1 MAQIFNRHTAAM
13 LWATAIFC
21 LTACMDDPLV
31 NVGPS
36 GEPGSFTLTF
46 ETDPMEKLKVTRA
59 ADNKTDAE
67 KAINRLDLFF
77 FDSNTGQFLTEYQGR
92 FLGWQTFQEQSTV
105 KVDRN
110 AIRENGHSAVTVY
123 ALANFVPETFS
134 DLNGNN
140 IPDDFESDGN
150 STPLQVMQQ
159 YIYRPES
166 GVNLR
171 LPDGGMPMM
180 GHVDIDFSAGTNSQI
195 ITMEALMARVDVS
208 IQLNSEITQNN
219 FPAMRLVDW
228 TVMNVPRK
236 VSFAEPAAGEWT
248 GDFARAELD
257 TITSNYTGNAIYNRN
272 GSISFSFYL
281 FENVQQPAADSYDYP
296 STITEAE
303 KQRYKPLL
311 ADAEN
316 ATAVQLH
323 AYYSTYNE
331 SGTGSSTY
339 EVRYTLYLGANH
351 TNDFTVRRNHQYK
364 NDISI
369 VGLTQAQDQN
379 PDHITF
385 DARVNV
391 TSDNN
396 KYYIAMLREQNHDA
410 HFCVT
415 PMDVYL
421 FADETLS
428 PTMDVILTEGDLD
441 HEGQPWIR
449 MEHITSEQMAA
460 GTAPNSTD
468 YITYPNQAYHAG
480 NGKRKY
486 FTCNLVTQT
495 LVNNTQI
502 TGVGHRDRIY
512 FYLDENLNPALVD
525 REATVTLVYKENGVE
540 QSRRT
545 LLIRQTHLVPVTREP
560 YEGESTPSPSVIY
573 MEAYEEYLEHYD
585 PLNEFTTGQI
595 YDGLQWAPTLYG
607 TDIGNIVN
615 GGVEEFQENYRS
627 GLAYTSYIVNRWYGQ
642 GYMELDDTPESA
654 FQYCFNRNK
663 RNSNGYVPCDYE
675 VNRRYDAAEV
685 RFRDAVTLNTNN
697 AKWFLPGIRDMENA
711 LTEYY
716 PVYPE
721 FQGNFYWSSASGQR
735 RRLTSWTQDEDYA
748 RGTKVVNP
756 EAANRDD
763 RYAHSGA
770 NDYYTDNNGT
780 LGKASRRNVE
790 MRIRAFRIDLQRAS
804 Y

>member
-1 MAQIFNRHTAAM
+1 M

-31 NVGPS
+31 NVGPD
-36 GEPGSFTLTF
+36 GESGSFTLTF

-159 YIYRPES
+159 YTYRPES

-171 LPDGGMPMM
+171 LPDGGMPMI
-180 GHVDIDFSAGTNSQI
+180 GHVNIDFSAGTNSQI

-236 VSFAEPAAGEWT
+236 VSLAEPAAGAWT

-281 FENVQQPAADSYDYP
+281 FENVQQPAANSYDYP
-296 STITEAE
+296 PTISEAE

-364 NDISI
+364 NDITI

-379 PDHITF
+379 PEHITF

-441 HEGQPWIR
+441 HEGLPWIR

-460 GTAPNSTD
+460 GTAPNTTN
-468 YITYPNQAYHAG
+468 YITYPGQAYHAG

-495 LVNNTQI
+495 LANNTQI

-540 QSRRT
+540 MNRRT

-560 YEGESTPSPSVIY
+560 YDGESTPSPSVIY

-607 TDIGNIVN
+607 TEILDIENEN
-615 GGVEEFQENYRS
+615 EFYNNYRS
-627 GLAYTSYIVNRWYGQ
+627 GWAYTSYIAGRYLDMPGIILDS
-642 GYMELDDTPESA
+642 ELVSA
-654 FQYCFNRNK
+654 FQYCSNRNK
-663 RNSNGYVPCDYE
+663 RSNDG
-675 VNRRYDAAEV
+675 
-685 RFRDAVTLNTNN
+685 TLPREYTVNTNWLGRETDVTMTSSRT
-697 AKWFLPGIRDMENA
+697 KWFLPGIRDMENA

-721 FQGNFYWSSASGQR
+721 FQGNFYWSSASGQER
-735 RRLTSWTQDEDYA
+735 HDIIVWEWQQDVNYA

-780 LGKASRRNVE
+780 LGKASRRDVE

>member
-1 MAQIFNRHTAAM
+1 M
-13 LWATAIFC
+13 LLATAIFC

-31 NVGPS
+31 NVGPD
-36 GEPGSFTLTF
+36 GESGSFTLTF

-159 YIYRPES
+159 YTYRPES

-171 LPDGGMPMM
+171 LPDGGMPMI
-180 GHVDIDFSAGTNSQI
+180 GHVNIDFSAGTNSQI

-236 VSFAEPAAGEWT
+236 VSFAEPAAGAWT

-281 FENVQQPAADSYDYP
+281 FENVQEPAQTSYDYP
-296 STITEAE
+296 QTITEAE
-303 KQRYKPLL
+303 RQRYKPLL
-311 ADAEN
+311 ADTEN
-316 ATAVQLH
+316 ATALQLH

-364 NDISI
+364 NDITI

-379 PDHITF
+379 PEHITF
-385 DARVNV
+385 DARVNI

-421 FADETLS
+421 FADESLS
-428 PTMDVILTEGDLD
+428 PTMDVILTEGAND
-441 HEGQPWIR
+441 HEEQPWIR
-449 MEHITSEQMAA
+449 MERITSEQMAA
-460 GTAPNSTD
+460 GSAPNTTD
-468 YITYPNQAYHAG
+468 YITYPGQAYHAG

-495 LVNNTQI
+495 LANNTQI
-502 TGVGHRDRIY
+502 TGVGNRDRIY
-512 FYLDENLNPALVD
+512 FYLDENLNPALED
-525 REATVTLVYKENGVE
+525 REATVTLIYKENGVE
-540 QSRRT
+540 QNRRT
-545 LLIRQTHLVPVTREP
+545 LLIRQTHLVPVTRVA
-560 YEGESTPSPSVIY
+560 YDGESTPSPSVIY

-607 TDIGNIVN
+607 TEILDIENEN
-615 GGVEEFQENYRS
+615 EFYNNYRS
-627 GLAYTSYIVNRWYGQ
+627 GWAYTSYIAGRYLDMPGIILDS
-642 GYMELDDTPESA
+642 ELVSA
-654 FQYCFNRNK
+654 FQYCSNRNK
-663 RNSNGYVPCDYE
+663 RSNDG
-675 VNRRYDAAEV
+675 
-685 RFRDAVTLNTNN
+685 TLPREYTVNTNWLGRETDVTMTSSRT
-697 AKWFLPGIRDMENA
+697 KWFLPGIRDMENA

-721 FQGNFYWSSASGQR
+721 FQGNFYWSSASGQER
-735 RRLTSWTQDEDYA
+735 HDIIVWEWQQDVNYA

-770 NDYYTDNNGT
+770 NDYYTDNNDT
-780 LGKASRRNVE
+780 LGKASRRDVE
-790 MRIRAFRIDLQRAS
+790 MRIRAFRTDLQRAN

>member
-1 MAQIFNRHTAAM
+1 MAQFFDRHTAAM

-31 NVGPS
+31 NVGPD

-171 LPDGGMPMM
+171 LPDGGMPMI
-180 GHVDIDFSAGTNSQI
+180 GHVNIDFSAGTNSQI

-208 IQLNSEITQNN
+208 IQLDSEITQNN

-228 TVMNVPRK
+228 TVLNVPRK
-236 VSFAEPAAGEWT
+236 VSLAEPAAGAWT

-296 STITEAE
+296 PTISEAE

-369 VGLTQAQDQN
+369 VGLTQAQDHN
-379 PDHITF
+379 PEHITF

-421 FADETLS
+421 FEDESLS
-428 PTMDVILTEGDLD
+428 PTMDVILTEGDFD
-441 HEGQPWIR
+441 HEEQPWIR

-460 GTAPNSTD
+460 GTAPNTTN
-468 YITYPNQAYHAG
+468 YITYPGQAYHAG

-495 LVNNTQI
+495 LANNTQI

-540 QSRRT
+540 MNRRT

-560 YEGESTPSPSVIY
+560 YDGESTPSPSVIY

-607 TDIGNIVN
+607 TEILDIENEN
-615 GGVEEFQENYRS
+615 EFYNNYRS
-627 GLAYTSYIVNRWYGQ
+627 GWAYTSYIAGRYLDMPGIILDS
-642 GYMELDDTPESA
+642 ELVSA
-654 FQYCFNRNK
+654 FQYCSNRNK
-663 RNSNGYVPCDYE
+663 RSNDG
-675 VNRRYDAAEV
+675 
-685 RFRDAVTLNTNN
+685 TLPREYTVNTNWLGRETDVTMTSSRT
-697 AKWFLPGIRDMENA
+697 KWFLPGIRDMENA

-721 FQGNFYWSSASGQR
+721 FQGNFYWSSASGQER
-735 RRLTSWTQDEDYA
+735 HDIIVWEWQQDVNYA

>member
-1 MAQIFNRHTAAM
+1 M

-159 YIYRPES
+159 YTYRPES

-171 LPDGGMPMM
+171 LPDGGMPMI
-180 GHVDIDFSAGTNSQI
+180 GHVNIDFSAGTNSQI

-208 IQLNSEITQNN
+208 IQLDSEITQNN

-228 TVMNVPRK
+228 TVLNVPRK
-236 VSFAEPAAGEWT
+236 VSFAEPAAGAWT

-296 STITEAE
+296 PTISEAE

-311 ADAEN
+311 ADAKN

-421 FADETLS
+421 FEDESLS
-428 PTMDVILTEGDLD
+428 PTMDVILTEGDFD

-460 GTAPNSTD
+460 GTAPNTTN
-468 YITYPNQAYHAG
+468 YITYPGQAYHAG

-495 LVNNTQI
+495 LANNTQI

-540 QSRRT
+540 MNRRT

-607 TDIGNIVN
+607 TEILDIENEN
-615 GGVEEFQENYRS
+615 EFYNNYRS
-627 GLAYTSYIVNRWYGQ
+627 GWAYTSYIAGRYLDMPGIILDS
-642 GYMELDDTPESA
+642 ELVSA
-654 FQYCFNRNK
+654 FQYCSNRNK
-663 RNSNGYVPCDYE
+663 RSNDG
-675 VNRRYDAAEV
+675 
-685 RFRDAVTLNTNN
+685 TLPREYTVNTNWLGRETDVTMTSSRT
-697 AKWFLPGIRDMENA
+697 KWFLPGIRDMENA

-721 FQGNFYWSSASGQR
+721 FQGNFYWSSASGQER
-735 RRLTSWTQDEDYA
+735 HDIIVWEWQQDVNYA

>member
-1 MAQIFNRHTAAM
+1 MAQFFDRHTAAM

-31 NVGPS
+31 NVGPD

-159 YIYRPES
+159 YTYRPES

-171 LPDGGMPMM
+171 LPDGGMPMI
-180 GHVDIDFSAGTNSQI
+180 GHVNIDFSAGTNSQI

-236 VSFAEPAAGEWT
+236 VSFAEPAAGAWT

-296 STITEAE
+296 PTISEAE

-421 FADETLS
+421 FEDESLS
-428 PTMDVILTEGDLD
+428 PTMDVILSEGDLD

-460 GTAPNSTD
+460 GTAPNTTN
-468 YITYPNQAYHAG
+468 YITYPNQPYHAG

-495 LVNNTQI
+495 LENNTQI
-502 TGVGHRDRIY
+502 TGVGNRDRIY

-540 QSRRT
+540 QNRRT
-545 LLIRQTHLVPVTREP
+545 LKLKQTHLVPVTRVWQSGDDYDED
-560 YEGESTPSPSVIY
+560 VIY

-595 YDGLQWAPTLYG
+595 YAGLQWAPTLYG
-607 TDIGNIVN
+607 TEILDIN
-615 GGVEEFQENYRS
+615 GENSFTDNYRS
-627 GLAYTSYIVNRWYGQ
+627 GWAYTSYIAGRYLDMPSIVLDS
-642 GYMELDDTPESA
+642 ELESA
-654 FQYCFNRNK
+654 FQYCSNRNK
-663 RNSNGYVPCDYE
+663 RSNDGTLPREYTVNTGWFGNETDVTMNS
-675 VNRRYDAAEV
+675 RL
-685 RFRDAVTLNTNN
+685 T
-697 AKWFLPGIRDMENA
+697 KWFLPGIRDMEDA
-711 LTEYY
+711 LSEYY
-716 PVYPE
+716 PVYSE
-721 FQGNFYWSSASGQR
+721 FQDNFYWSSSAGQR
-735 RRLTSWTQDEDYA
+735 WGIIGWVQDENYA

-756 EAANRDD
+756 ESNDPYAA
-763 RYAHSGA
+763 SGA
-770 NDYYTDNNGT
+770 NDYYTNNNGT
-780 LGKASRRNVE
+780 LGKASRRDVE

>member
-1 MAQIFNRHTAAM
+1 MERTRFFDRHAAIT
-13 LWATAIFC
+13 LWAAFSLC
-21 LTACMDDPLV
+21 LTACTDDPFISKDIYADAD
-31 NVGPS
+31 G
-36 GEPGSFTLTF
+36 FTLTLQA
-46 ETDPMEKLKVTRA
+46 DPMEKLKVTRA
-59 ADNKTDAE
+59 SDNKTDAE

-77 FDSNTGQFLTEYQGR
+77 FDSTTGQFLTEYQGR
-92 FLGWQTFQEQSTV
+92 FIGWQTFQQQSIV

-134 DLNGNN
+134 DLNGND
-140 IPDDFESDGN
+140 IPDDFESDG
-150 STPLQVMQQ
+150 SRTPLQIVQQ
-159 YIYRPES
+159 YTYSPEN

-171 LPDGGMPMM
+171 LPDGGMPMI
-180 GHVDIDFSAGTNSQI
+180 GHAEIDFSGTTNNQI
-195 ITMEALMARVDVS
+195 IAMEALMARVDVS
-208 IQLNSEITQNN
+208 IQLDSEITQNN

-228 TVMNVPRK
+228 TVLNVPRK
-236 VSFAEPAAGEWT
+236 VPLSEPAAGEWT

-257 TITSNYTGNAIYNRN
+257 TILSNYTGNAIYNRN

-281 FENVQQPAADSYDYP
+281 FENVQEPAQTSYDYP
-296 STITEAE
+296 QTITEAE
-303 KQRYKPLL
+303 RQRYKPLL
-311 ADAEN
+311 ADTEN
-316 ATAVQLH
+316 ATALQLH

-339 EVRYTLYLGANH
+339 KVRYTLYLGANH

-364 NDISI
+364 NDITI

-379 PDHITF
+379 PEHITF
-385 DARVNV
+385 DARVNI

-421 FADETLS
+421 FADESLS
-428 PTMDVILTEGDLD
+428 PTMDVILTEGAND
-441 HEGQPWIR
+441 HEEQPWIR
-449 MEHITSEQMAA
+449 MERITSEQMAA
-460 GTAPNSTD
+460 GSAPNTTD
-468 YITYPNQAYHAG
+468 YITYPGQAYHAG

-495 LVNNTQI
+495 LANNTQI
-502 TGVGHRDRIY
+502 TGVGNRDRIY
-512 FYLDENLNPALVD
+512 FYLDENLNPALED
-525 REATVTLVYKENGVE
+525 REATVTLIYKENGVE
-540 QSRRT
+540 QNRRT
-545 LLIRQTHLVPVTREP
+545 LLIRQTHLVPVTRVA
-560 YEGESTPSPSVIY
+560 YDGESTPNPSIIY

-595 YDGLQWAPTLYG
+595 YSGLEWAPTLYG
-607 TDIGNIVN
+607 IEILDINGENDFTD
-615 GGVEEFQENYRS
+615 NYRS
-627 GLAYTSYIVNRWYGQ
+627 GWAYTSYIAGRYLGMP
-642 GYMELDDTPESA
+642 GITLDSELTSA
-654 FQYCFNRNK
+654 FQYCSNRNK
-663 RNSNGYVPCDYE
+663 RSSDGTLPREYTVNTGWFGETSVDIDY
-675 VNRRYDAAEV
+675 RL
-685 RFRDAVTLNTNN
+685 T
-697 AKWFLPGIRDMENA
+697 KWFLPGIRDMENA

-735 RRLTSWTQDEDYA
+735 NAGLWPPIWVQDENYA
-748 RGTKVVNP
+748 RGTKVVDP
-756 EAANRDD
+756 DASNRDD

-770 NDYYTDNNGT
+770 NDNYTDNNGT
-780 LGKASRRNVE
+780 LGKASRRDVE
-790 MRIRAFRIDLQRAS
+790 MRIRAFRIDLERAN